1 LVAIDVSIW
10 IVSGLMNAKSVNAF
24 HLVPPVPVVHTAN
37 YVRDRINVLQK
48 ARFKPVLVFDGQ
60 RNPAKAGE
68 NERRLS
74 ARQAIEQQLTTA
86 YEQGTKSMSDIN
98 KLRAKATY
106 VREDVL
112 FEVLQMARSEKIRV
126 VGAPFESDHQLHALQ
141 VQGIVDYVL
150 SDDSDIPYLGCRST
164 IMRMS
169 LNGKCCLVERDVLLN
184 ETFPKLFEIR
194 RSITLGKMQLFA
206 LCLGNDYVERV
217 RGEGKMTTVA
227 KIKSYLNLQTP
238 VERDKFVQDHIAL
251 LDGSKMKQKFKVA
264 MELSLHAPVYVVTP
278 NEASVSPRHAF
289 LLGPDSYSVHLR
301 SMDTTSGDEEAGAS
315 DFWIFENDDT
325 AGQNL

>member
-1 LVAIDVSIW
+1 MIMLIKLAEWVSKEGAPFLRPSGQYMHSLKEIRRRHVDDDALVVIDVSIW
-10 IVSGLMNAKSVNAF
+10 IVSGLTNAKSVNAF

-37 YVRDRINVLQK
+37 YVRDRINVLRK
-48 ARFKPVLVFDGQ
+48 ARFEPVLVFDGQ
-60 RNPAKAGE
+60 RNTAKAGE

-74 ARQAIEQQLTTA
+74 AHQAIEQQLTTA

-126 VGAPFESDHQLHALQ
+126 VRAPFESDHQLHALQ

-194 RSITLGKMQLFA
+194 RPQYTRSSKYMNLLRGIMPDKLFRFVS
-206 LCLGNDYVERV
+206 LEY
-217 RGEGKMTTVA
+217 TV
-227 KIKSYLNLQTP
+227 SQ
-238 VERDKFVQDHIAL
+238 V
-251 LDGSKMKQKFKVA
+251 
-264 MELSLHAPVYVVTP
+264 
-278 NEASVSPRHAF
+278 
-289 LLGPDSYSVHLR
+289 
-301 SMDTTSGDEEAGAS
+301 
-315 DFWIFENDDT
+315 
-325 AGQNL
+325 